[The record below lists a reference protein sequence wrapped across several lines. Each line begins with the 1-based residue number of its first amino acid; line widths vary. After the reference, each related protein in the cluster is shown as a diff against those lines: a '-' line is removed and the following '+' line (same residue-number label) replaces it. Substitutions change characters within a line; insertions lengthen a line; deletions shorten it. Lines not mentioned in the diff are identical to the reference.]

1 MGRHMTVVGRVATAA
16 AALAVAALWAPPVW
30 GGDPTDTV
38 RTQVQQ
44 VIRVLEDP
52 ALKPAGRQ
60 AERRG
65 AIRRIAY
72 DLFDFEETARRCLG
86 RHWQGRTPA
95 ERAEFVTLFADLLE
109 RTYIG
114 RIEQY
119 SGEPIAFAGETVDGE
134 QATVRTR
141 LAVKGTGEVPV
152 DYRMHRREGRW
163 RAYDVIIEGVSLV
176 GNYRAQFNRIIQT
189 SSYEG
194 LVQRLR
200 ARMEEGD
207 PPGATPSR

>member
-1 MGRHMTVVGRVATAA
+1 MTMAGRVLLAA
-16 AALAVAALWAPPVW
+16 AVLAVPLPFPLQAEAGPP
-30 GGDPTDTV
+30 TEAV
-38 RTQVQQ
+38 RTHVEH

-52 ALKPAGRQ
+52 ALREQ
-60 AERRG
+60 ARLPERR
-65 AIRRIAY
+65 ATIRRIAY
-72 DLFDFEETARRCLG
+72 DLFDFEATTRRCLG

-109 RTYIG
+109 RTYVG

-119 SGEPIAFAGETVDGE
+119 SGEQIVFAGESVEGA

-141 LAVKGTGEVPV
+141 LAIKSGGDVPI
-152 DYRMHRREGRW
+152 DYRMHRLDGRW
-163 RAYDVIIEGVSLV
+163 RVYDVTIEGVSLV

-200 ARMEEGD
+200 ARADEGD
-207 PPGATPSR
+207 PVGLAPAR

>member
-1 MGRHMTVVGRVATAA
+1 MTVVGRVLLAA
-16 AALAVAALWAPPVW
+16 VLAVPVASGLQAGADPP
-30 GGDPTDTV
+30 TEAV
-38 RTQVQQ
+38 RTHVEH

-52 ALKPAGRQ
+52 ALKQQ
-60 AERRG
+60 ARLPERR
-65 AIRRIAY
+65 ATIRRIAH
-72 DLFDFEETARRCLG
+72 DLFDFEETTRRCLG

-119 SGEPIAFAGETVDGE
+119 SGERVVFGGESVDGSL
-134 QATVRTR
+134 ATVRTR
-141 LAVKGTGEVPV
+141 LAIKPAGDVPI
-152 DYRMHRREGRW
+152 DYRMHRRDGRW
-163 RAYDVIIEGVSLV
+163 RVYDVIIEGVSLV

-200 ARMEEGD
+200 ERADGGD
-207 PPGATPSR
+207 PIGVAPR

>member
-1 MGRHMTVVGRVATAA
+1 MGRQMTVIGRAVTAA
-16 AALAVAALWAPPVW
+16 AMLAVSVLWAAPGWSGP
-30 GGDPTDTV
+30 PTDTV
-38 RTQVQQ
+38 RTRVEQ

-60 AERRG
+60 AERRA
-65 AIRRIAY
+65 AIRRVAW

-119 SGEPIAFAGETVDGE
+119 SGEQIAYAGETVDGE

-141 LAVKGTGEVPV
+141 LAVKGTGEVPM
-152 DYRMHRREGRW
+152 DYRMLRRDGRW
-163 RAYDVIIEGVSLV
+163 RVYDVIIEGVSLV

-189 SSYEG
+189 SSYG
-194 LVQRLR
+194 DLVQRLR
-200 ARMEEGD
+200 ARIDEGD
-207 PPGATPSR
+207 PPGAAPSR